1 MNEEAIT
8 RLAKGGVL
16 LGLGDL
22 ALERARDVAQR
33 IERRVW
39 RVMQQQGQELPHALP
54 NHRDARLSPS
64 IVPPSDSSMG

>member
-1 MNEEAIT
+1 MNKEAIT
-8 RLAKGGVL
+8 RLARDGVL

-33 IERRVW
+33 IEQRVW
-39 RVMQQQGQELPHALP
+39 RVMQEHGQEIPHALP

-64 IVPPSDSSMG
+64 DVPPSDSSMG